1 MGTGNS
7 NYKIFPPP
15 VTQNTFEEQKMNIN
29 KCSKENKKKF
39 EKTLM
44 SCNSD
49 DSNLL
54 PLINIKFTSVQK
66 TALLDTGA
74 NISLIQA
81 STLEK
86 IKQSTKVEYIS
97 RSVKIRTIDNSSIPY
112 LSAVNLK
119 FKISNK
125 WFSNV
130 FFVTKNEWNSN
141 YEIILGY
148 DFIQKNKILIDSAN
162 NCLII
167 DNTKLSF
174 LNQNFETISNN
185 IECIKEVNVNSVR
198 ASHNVDIEP
207 GKSKIVSVSVHSS
220 FTGVD
225 PFIFIPNVKLKCTIQ
240 NSLHDKTTNNKFITI
255 IENTSN
261 KKIRI
266 RKKTKIG
273 VIQNFHEED
282 IVEPDDKEVYQ
293 VNAINLEKIKLMRK
307 EELNP
312 NQFKLDHLNG
322 KDKEKILQL
331 LNNNFAVFS
340 SSYNTLGS
348 TDQVTPEFKL
358 YHDYALQT
366 KPYPIPKIAKEY
378 AQQEIKSLLDAGII
392 EPSSSNYCFPVI
404 FVKKKSLPG
413 EDNKQKFRM
422 VVDYRLLNSITESH
436 KICLPKITDII
447 QNISGKTWYSV
458 LDLKSAFFQICL
470 QDKDKEKLAFCCE
483 LGNFQ
488 PRRLP
493 FGAKNSTA
501 YFHTLISKCLN
512 DIKGSNIQFFL
523 DDIIVAAETIE
534 EMIELLQ
541 KIFER
546 LEKFNLTLD
555 PAKMQIC
562 KNKITY
568 LGFQLDKNG
577 YSPSEENVKKV
588 SKFPIPK
595 TVKEVQSYL
604 GMLNYF
610 RHLIFNF
617 AELAQPIVNLTRKNS
632 EFIWDQNC
640 QNAFNKFQDI
650 MLLKPTLKN
659 IKQNEKLYLITDA
672 SKIAVCGILM
682 QKHEDKFYPIEFFS
696 KQLNPAETR
705 YPSIRREL
713 YAIFLAVKHFSEHLY
728 GREFSILTDAKPL
741 THHIHLDKQPD
752 IVARWLLYLQ
762 SFSYDIEHV
771 PGFSNPADFLSRV
784 CEEVDVNNI
793 KIFSTSNDLNYDN
806 IVIHQRNDDELK
818 KIINAI
824 TENKNAKKNYY
835 IDENSGLLMKKIKP
849 KAKHLRNKKIENK
862 IVTPKSLIKSCIE
875 NAHGPHFGA
884 VKTFD
889 FIKKRY
895 YWNNYF
901 LDTKNFCENCHVCMQ
916 NKSKPCNTE
925 FDMISKSHLA
935 PGQFL
940 AIDIVGKLPRS
951 HDGKFFILTIID
963 HYSRFL
969 EAIPL
974 HNINSSTVIKA
985 LNNYFAR
992 FGIPKILLSD
1002 NGTNFGSGEMETF
1015 LSDLKIE
1022 HRKTSIYFPR
1032 SNGTLERIHKL
1043 LKESLAALSH
1053 QTYEWSDR
1061 ILFFKLNY
1069 NNSVHSVTKFSPAQ
1083 LFFGRDLITPMD
1095 VNHPVITAH
1104 SPNTQVAKNKKLIQE
1119 TRQMVEQNEK
1129 DYFAKQEKF
1138 IKGRKKQNLKIDNIV
1153 YVKAFTPPGT
1163 FEPKYN
1169 GPYKILRVLRNNNYV
1184 IQDLNDNNAKTKKVN
1199 SSKLWVKKPTRR
1211 NLLSNQ

>member
-1 MGTGNS
+1 
-7 NYKIFPPP
+7 
-15 VTQNTFEEQKMNIN
+15 
-29 KCSKENKKKF
+29 
-39 EKTLM
+39 M
-44 SCNSD
+44 SCNSED
-49 DSNLL
+49 TDNL
-54 PLINIKFTSVQK
+54 PLIEIKFSSLQK

-81 STLEK
+81 STLDK

-119 FKISNK
+119 FKIQNK

-130 FFVTKNEWNSN
+130 FFVTKNDWSSN
-141 YEIILGY
+141 YQIILGY

-162 NCLII
+162 NRII
-167 DNTKLSF
+167 MDNTKLNF
-174 LNQNFETISNN
+174 LNQNSDRVLNN
-185 IECIKEVNVNSVR
+185 IECFKEVNVDSVR
-198 ASHNVDIEP
+198 VSHNVDIEP
-207 GKSKIVSVSVHSS
+207 GKSKIVSVSVSPSFSS
-220 FTGVD
+220 SD
-225 PFIFIPNVKLKCTIQ
+225 PFIFIPNAGKLNCNIQ
-240 NSLHDKTTNNKFITI
+240 NSLHDNTKDNKFITI
-255 IENTSN
+255 VENTSN
-261 KKIRI
+261 KKIRL

-273 VIQNFHEED
+273 VVQNFHEED
-282 IVEPDDKEVYQ
+282 IVEPDKKEIYQ
-293 VNAINLEKIKLMRK
+293 VNAINLEKIKLKRK

-312 NQFKLDHLNG
+312 NQFNLDHLNDG
-322 KDKEKILQL
+322 DKKEILQL
-331 LNNNFAVFS
+331 LKNHFAVFS

-358 YHDYALQT
+358 YHNYALQT

-378 AQQEIKSLLDAGII
+378 AQEEIKKLLEAGII

-404 FVKKKSLPG
+404 FVKKKALPG
-413 EDNKQKFRM
+413 ENNKQKFRM
-422 VVDYRLLNSITESH
+422 VVDYRLLNSITEAH

-488 PRRLP
+488 PCRLP

-523 DDIIVAAETIE
+523 DDIIVAAETID

-577 YSPSEENVKKV
+577 YSPSEENVQKV

-595 TVKEVQSYL
+595 NVKEVQSYL

-617 AELAQPIVNLTRKNS
+617 AELAQPIVNLTKKNS

-650 MLLKPTLKN
+650 MLTKPTLKN
-659 IKQNEKLYLITDA
+659 IKHNEKLYLITDA
-672 SKIAVCGILM
+672 SKVAVCGILM
-682 QKHEDKFYPIEFFS
+682 QKQDDKFYPIEFFS

-762 SFSYDIEHV
+762 SFSYTIDHV

-784 CEEVDVNNI
+784 HEEVDVNNI
-793 KIFSTSNDLNYDN
+793 KIFSVSNELNYDN
-806 IVIHQRNDDELK
+806 IISHQQNDNEIK
-818 KIINAI
+818 KIIDRI
-824 TENKNAKKNYY
+824 KEKKNKNKNYY
-835 IDENSGLLMKKIKP
+835 IDENSGMLMKKIRP
-849 KAKHLRNKKIENK
+849 KAKHLRYSKIENK
-862 IVTPKSLIKSCIE
+862 IVIPKSLVKACIE
-875 NAHGPHFGA
+875 NAHGPHFGT

-901 LDTKNFCENCHVCMQ
+901 SDTKNFCENCHDCIQ
-916 NKSKPCNTE
+916 NKSKPNNTE
-925 FDMISKSHLA
+925 YNMISKSHLA

-951 HDGKFFILTIID
+951 HDGKFFMLTIID

-974 HNINSSTVIKA
+974 HNITSSTIIKA

-992 FGIPKILLSD
+992 FGLPKIILSD
-1002 NGTNFGSGEMETF
+1002 NGTNFCSEEIENF
-1015 LSDLKIE
+1015 FSDLKIE

-1032 SNGTLERIHKL
+1032 SNGTVEKAHKL
-1043 LKESLAALSH
+1043 LKESLAALS
-1053 QTYEWSDR
+1053 QKTYEWSDR
-1061 ILFFKLNY
+1061 LLFFKLNY
-1069 NNSVHSVTKFSPAQ
+1069 NNSIHSVTKFSPAQ

-1095 VNHPVITAH
+1095 VNHPATTTH
-1104 SPNTQVAKNKKLIQE
+1104 SPNTHLAKSKQQSQENKQIVQ
-1119 TRQMVEQNEK
+1119 QNEK
-1129 DYFAKQEKF
+1129 EYFDKKEKF
-1138 IKGRKKQNLKIDNIV
+1138 IKGRKNQHLKIDNIV
-1153 YVKAFTPPGT
+1153 YVKAFTSPGT

-1169 GPYKILRVLRNNNYV
+1169 GPYKILRVLRNNNYLV
-1184 IQDLNDNNAKTKKVN
+1184 QDVNDNTAKPKKVN
-1199 SSKLWVKKPTRR
+1199 FSKLWVIKPTRG
-1211 NLLSNQ
+1211 NLLSN